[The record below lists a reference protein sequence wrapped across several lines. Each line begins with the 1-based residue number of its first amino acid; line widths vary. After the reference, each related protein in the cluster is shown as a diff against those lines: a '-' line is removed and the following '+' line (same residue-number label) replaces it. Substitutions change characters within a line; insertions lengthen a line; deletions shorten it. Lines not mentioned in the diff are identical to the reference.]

1 MFRQLLKEKYIIIEK
16 NNEENKLYRKELNK
30 LRVKVE
36 AIEMLAISM
45 NESLTKAMKIK
56 LPYCHLK

>member
-1 MFRQLLKEKYIIIEK
+1 MIRQLLKEKYIIIEK

-45 NESLTKAMKIK
+45 NESLTEAMKIK

>member
-1 MFRQLLKEKYIIIEK
+1 MIRQLLKEKYIIIEK